1 MTFKKKWKIL
11 GLLKVCEDS
20 GQAER
25 KTAGFENRS
34 GAYLKYVSTGSAGN
48 RYSQAGLTSISA

>member
-11 GLLKVCEDS
+11 GLLQVCGDS
-20 GQAER
+20 GQAEP

-34 GAYLKYVSTGSAGN
+34 GAYLKYVSTGSAGT
-48 RYSQAGLTSISA
+48 RRLQAGIT

>member
-11 GLLKVCEDS
+11 GLPKVCEDS
-20 GQAER
+20 GQAEP

-34 GAYLKYVSTGSAGN
+34 GA
-48 RYSQAGLTSISA
+48 